1 MQYSYIRNE
10 LAHVCYSRCDIK
22 HFMTALIT
30 RKCPNPLTPSAFFSH
45 HLHTQPCPP
54 LLAHTRVHT
63 NVCMCGPLIFRA
75 FHITHARL
83 INEPR
88 TEEFILS
95 GTCVLAQQQLQQ
107 RQLTFG
113 QEVNLSHTLR
123 IILTYFEHNKL
134 SRVHSWLLEL
144 STRLKGEN
152 ARKQKKTIKKE
163 GNANSHLVL
172 WIYFTFAIV
181 LRTVNK
187 SLVKSLLG
195 FNLQFPANY
204 RRNVR
209 ISTANKI
216 TKVACNICLL

>member
-1 MQYSYIRNE
+1 MWPIDFS
-10 LAHVCYSRCDIK
+10 S
-22 HFMTALIT
+22 
-30 RKCPNPLTPSAFFSH
+30 FSH
-45 HLHTQPCPP
+45 F
-54 LLAHTRVHT
+54 TRST
-63 NVCMCGPLIFRA
+63 DKWTPNS
-75 FHITHARL
+75 
-83 INEPR
+83 
-88 TEEFILS
+88 EEFILS

-107 RQLTFG
+107 RQLAFG